1 MPKRASGPLSRRV
14 LVTGGAHRLGALICQ
29 QFAQDGWQVWCH
41 AQNSAAAAQAL
52 CQHITSQGGHAQVVQ
67 ADLASGADRQRMM
80 AQIEAQGGPLDCLV
94 NNASSFEPDGARD
107 FDENAMRAQL
117 EVNLIAPLALSR
129 LMAQSLVASEACAD
143 SGNSV
148 LSGARS
154 IIHVLDQ
161 KVLNLNPDYFSYTVS
176 KLALERSVAL
186 QAQALAPQIR
196 VCGVAPGLMFI
207 SGPQTQANFDQAS
220 QMNLLQRAIDPAQ
233 VAATCLF
240 LANNPALNG
249 VTLAVDNGQHLVPL
263 SRDVMFVVD
272 GAAKEPHA

>member
-1 MPKRASGPLSRRV
+1 MGKRV
-14 LVTGGAHRLGALICQ
+14 LVTGGAHRLGRLICQ
-29 QFAQDGWQVWCH
+29 QFAHDGWQVWCH
-41 AQNSAAAAQAL
+41 AQNSMAAAEAL
-52 CQHITSQGGHAQVVQ
+52 CQQIALQGGQAQAVQ
-67 ADLASGADRQRMM
+67 ADLSSDADRQRMM
-80 AQIEAQGGPLDCLV
+80 AQIVAHGGPLDCLV

-107 FDENAMRAQL
+107 FDEHAMRAQL

-129 LMAQSLVASEACAD
+129 LMAQSLPANAD
-143 SGNSV
+143 SGS
-148 LSGARS
+148 RS

-196 VCGVAPGLMFI
+196 VCGVAPGLMFL
-207 SGPQTQANFDQAS
+207 SGPQTQANFDRSS
-220 QMNLLQRAIDPAQ
+220 QMNLLKHAIDPAQ

-240 LANNPALNG
+240 LANNTALTG

-272 GAAKEPHA
+272 NASKESHA

>member
-1 MPKRASGPLSRRV
+1 MVKRV
-14 LVTGGAHRLGALICQ
+14 LVTGGAHRLGRLICQ
-29 QFAQDGWQVWCH
+29 QFAHDGWQVWCH
-41 AQNSAAAAQAL
+41 AQNSMAAAEAL
-52 CQHITSQGGHAQVVQ
+52 CQQIALQGGQAQAVQ
-67 ADLASGADRQRMM
+67 ADLALDTDRQRMM
-80 AQIEAQGGPLDCLV
+80 AQIVAQGGPLDCLV

-107 FDENAMRAQL
+107 FDEHAMRTQL

-129 LMAQSLVASEACAD
+129 LMAQSLPANAV
-143 SGNSV
+143 SGS
-148 LSGARS
+148 RS

-196 VCGVAPGLMFI
+196 VCGVAPGLMFL
-207 SGPQTQANFDQAS
+207 SGPQTQANFDRSS
-220 QMNLLQRAIDPAQ
+220 QMNLLKHAIDPAQ

-240 LANNPALNG
+240 LANNPALTG

-272 GAAKEPHA
+272 NASKEPHA

>member
-1 MPKRASGPLSRRV
+1 MVKRV

-29 QFAQDGWQVWCH
+29 QFAHDGWQVWCH
-41 AQNSAAAAQAL
+41 AQNSMAAAEAWCQQIALQGGQAQA
-52 CQHITSQGGHAQVVQ
+52 VQ
-67 ADLASGADRQRMM
+67 ADLSSDADRQRMM
-80 AQIEAQGGPLDCLV
+80 AQIMAHGGPLDCLV

-107 FDENAMRAQL
+107 FDEHAMRAQL

-129 LMAQSLVASEACAD
+129 LMAQSLPANAGAEAE
-143 SGNSV
+143 SGT
-148 LSGARS
+148 RS

-196 VCGVAPGLMFI
+196 VCGVAPGLMFL
-207 SGPQTQANFDQAS
+207 SGPQTQANFDKAS
-220 QMNLLQRAIDPAQ
+220 QMNLLQRAIDPAH

-240 LANNPALNG
+240 MANNPALNG

-272 GAAKEPHA
+272 GASKESHA

>member
-1 MPKRASGPLSRRV
+1 MVKRV

-29 QFAQDGWQVWCH
+29 QFAHDGWQVWCH
-41 AQNSAAAAQAL
+41 AQNSMAAAEAWCQQIALQGGQAQA
-52 CQHITSQGGHAQVVQ
+52 VQ
-67 ADLASGADRQRMM
+67 ADLSSDADRQRMM
-80 AQIEAQGGPLDCLV
+80 AQIMAHGGPLDCLV

-107 FDENAMRAQL
+107 FDEHAMRAQL

-129 LMAQSLVASEACAD
+129 LMAQSLPANAE
-143 SGNSV
+143 SGV
-148 LSGARS
+148 MTGTRS

-196 VCGVAPGLMFI
+196 VCGVAPGLMFL
-207 SGPQTQANFDQAS
+207 SGPQTQANFDKAS

-240 LANNPALNG
+240 MANNPALNG

-272 GAAKEPHA
+272 GASKESHA